1 MAVVDISTG
10 KIFGCVEGTKTW
22 YHEKGHIAFANTE
35 WGAKIS
41 YYGQFFQMVAVF
53 FTVLGVLVPERS
65 VLVFAFVNALGM
77 VCSYIYEEVWAWVW
91 GLREWKIANSN

>member
-1 MAVVDISTG
+1 MATVDISTG
-10 KIFGCVEGTKTW
+10 KIFGCLEGSKVW

-41 YYGQFFQMVAVF
+41 YYGQFFMMVSVF
-53 FTVLGVLVPERS
+53 FTSLGVVINSQPLMI
-65 VLVFAFVNALGM
+65 FGFVNALGM

-91 GLREWKIANSN
+91 GLREYKIANSK